1 MGNASVIPPKTT
13 PKSSVFG
20 LTKDNEKEIIKM
32 NTFAEQLK
40 TMRTEAGWTRPKV
53 VERVG
58 VPLRTIEEW
67 EGGRRTPPDYVQHLV
82 LDRLALEIEK
92 DK

>member
-1 MGNASVIPPKTT
+1 MEN
-13 PKSSVFG
+13 
-20 LTKDNEKEIIKM
+20 
-32 NTFAEQLK
+32 FAEKLQA
-40 TMRTEAGWTRPKV
+40 MRTGAGWTRPKV

-58 VPLRTIEEW
+58 VPLRTLEDW
-67 EGGRRTPPDYVQHLV
+67 EASKRTPPEYVQHLV

>member
-1 MGNASVIPPKTT
+1 MT
-13 PKSSVFG
+13 
-20 LTKDNEKEIIKM
+20 D
-32 NTFAEQLK
+32 FAEKLK

-58 VPLRTIEEW
+58 VPLRTLEDW
-67 EGGRRTPPDYVQHLV
+67 EASKRTPPDYVQHLV

>member
-1 MGNASVIPPKTT
+1 M
-13 PKSSVFG
+13 
-20 LTKDNEKEIIKM
+20 D
-32 NTFAEQLK
+32 TFAEKLK
-40 TMRTEAGWTRPKV
+40 AMRTEAGWTRPKV

-58 VPLRTIEEW
+58 VPLRTLEEW
-67 EGGRRTPPDYVQHLV
+67 EANRRTPPDYVQRLV

>member
-1 MGNASVIPPKTT
+1 MT
-13 PKSSVFG
+13 
-20 LTKDNEKEIIKM
+20 D
-32 NTFAEQLK
+32 FAEKLK
-40 TMRTEAGWTRPKV
+40 TIRTEAGWTRPKV

-58 VPLRTIEEW
+58 VPLRTIENW
-67 EGGRRTPPDYVQHLV
+67 EAGERTPPEYVQHLV

>member
-1 MGNASVIPPKTT
+1 M
-13 PKSSVFG
+13 
-20 LTKDNEKEIIKM
+20 D
-32 NTFAEQLK
+32 TFAEKLK
-40 TMRTEAGWTRPKV
+40 AMRTEAGWTRPKV

-58 VPLRTIEEW
+58 VPLRTLEEW
-67 EGGRRTPPDYVQHLV
+67 EANRRTPPDYVQHLV

>member
-1 MGNASVIPPKTT
+1 MT
-13 PKSSVFG
+13 
-20 LTKDNEKEIIKM
+20 D
-32 NTFAEQLK
+32 FAEKLQA
-40 TMRTEAGWTRPKV
+40 MRTGAGWTRPKT

-58 VPLRTIEEW
+58 VPLRTLEEW
-67 EGGRRTPPDYVQHLV
+67 EAGRRTPPEYVQHLV